1 MDSEDDVNF
10 NICILCQGTNSGTLV
25 ETPELKS
32 VDNVIE
38 VVKERVI
45 YKDKI

>member
-10 NICILCQGTNSGTLV
+10 NICILYQGTNSGTLV

-32 VDNVIE
+32 VDNVI
-38 VVKERVI
+38 
-45 YKDKI
+45 